1 MATFWQLLE
10 EFGLPYILTLGHSV
24 CLFHSQRSAV
34 QIQSSEKFIYWT
46 FVYCQLYWK
55 DENKYQRGQK
65 KENQT
70 CPGEI
75 LTQDIQVTRWGGRP
89 LRPSRSRR
97 SLTCCSQ
104 TSPFETFIPKRLTLI
119 VCGLQLLSC
128 LPLWD
133 IHRFLNEK
141 KHLKRKYYKWLAR
154 DVCSGVTNIVTRLGN
169 LLDFGQLFK
178 AVGNNW
184 FAQISPHS

>member
-1 MATFWQLLE
+1 M
-10 EFGLPYILTLGHSV
+10 
-24 CLFHSQRSAV
+24 
-34 QIQSSEKFIYWT
+34 
-46 FVYCQLYWK
+46 
-55 DENKYQRGQK
+55 GQK

-154 DVCSGVTNIVTRLGN
+154 DVCSGVTTQTYWRRSQCVPTCRPIYVALQLGTHRDTN
-169 LLDFGQLFK
+169 CWRVDPITWNGISFVHFVRIILHCRGRRCVITFLGRFVWVLKCWILD
-178 AVGNNW
+178 
-184 FAQISPHS
+184 I